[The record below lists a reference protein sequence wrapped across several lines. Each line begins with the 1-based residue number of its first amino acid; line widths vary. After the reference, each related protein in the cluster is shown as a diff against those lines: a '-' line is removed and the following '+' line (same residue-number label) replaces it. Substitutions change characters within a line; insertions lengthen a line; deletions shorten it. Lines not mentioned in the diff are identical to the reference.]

1 MSITKLCKQVEH
13 LLSGSCMC
21 LLFGFCS
28 IDVCHYHPG
37 EPVFH
42 DAMKVC
48 YSVFQQFCSPPLF
61 FAIYLVTMLYYRCS
75 KSHAYVNKYFS
86 HGL

>member
-1 MSITKLCKQVEH
+1 MCILCFMSKTKLSKQVKH
-13 LLSGSCMC
+13 LISGSLTC

-28 IDVCHYHPG
+28 IDVCRYHPG

-48 YSVFQQFCSPPLF
+48 
-61 FAIYLVTMLYYRCS
+61 
-75 KSHAYVNKYFS
+75 
-86 HGL
+86 